1 VEIDGLIEALRN
13 KDPEV
18 REEAM
23 ETLRDMS
30 LGGIRDERVTEAL
43 IQALEDEYHEV
54 RWRAANALG
63 EIKDERAID
72 PLMHALRD
80 ANLGVR
86 NQATYALGEMGGL
99 AVQSLIQALGDEY
112 QPVRWR
118 AAEALG
124 YTRDKR
130 AVAPLIQCLK
140 DKSPKVREKAAGA
153 LRIVGD
159 ERAVAPLI
167 QALKD
172 RNAKVRKEAAGSL
185 VFKGDR
191 KAVEPLIEALE
202 DEDLAVRH
210 AAVVSFRRI
219 RDERAVNSLIKALKD
234 EDWEVCSSAADVLK
248 DMGWKPS
255 NKSEEIA
262 YLIAT
267 DNWDELMETVDEEA
281 VEVLVQAL
289 KHKNMRVRN
298 KIVEALEKIGWEP
311 SNESEKID
319 YLVATEN
326 WDELVKIGGEK
337 VVEALIQA
345 LDDEYFVV
353 REGAAKT
360 LGKIGNEKAVEALI
374 HANLKEKS
382 WHVRYEIAK
391 ALEEVGKSTV
401 EHLIKYLGPAL
412 NDDKLRI
419 RRKATEV
426 LEILVKADKDIE
438 GS

>member
-1 VEIDGLIEALRN
+1 MEIEGLIEALRN
-13 KDPEV
+13 KDLEV
-18 REEAM
+18 RKEAV

-30 LGGIRDERVTEAL
+30 LRGIRDERVTEAL

-63 EIKDERAID
+63 WIKDKRAVD
-72 PLMHALRD
+72 LLMHALRD

-86 NQATYALGEMGGL
+86 NQATYALGEMGGS
-99 AVQSLIQALGDEY
+99 AVQSLIHALGDEY

-124 YTRDKR
+124 YARDKR
-130 AVAPLIQCLK
+130 AVEPLIPCLK
-140 DKSPKVREKAAGA
+140 DKTPKVREEAAGA

-159 ERAVAPLI
+159 ERAIEPLI

-172 RNAKVRKEAAGSL
+172 RNAKVRKEAAGAL
-185 VFKGDR
+185 AFVGGR
-191 KAVEPLIEALE
+191 KAVEPLIQAFE
-202 DEDLAVRH
+202 DEDSEVRH
-210 AAVVSFRRI
+210 AAVVSFRGI
-219 RDERAVNSLIKALKD
+219 KDERTVNPLIKALKD
-234 EDWEVCSSAADVLK
+234 DDWEVCWSAASVLE

-262 YLIAT
+262 YLIACG
-267 DNWDELMETVDEEA
+267 NWEELIKVVDEEA

-289 KHKNMRVRN
+289 RHKNRVVRN
-298 KIVEALEKIGWEP
+298 KVVEALEKIGWEP
-311 SNESEKID
+311 SNESEKIA
-319 YLVATEN
+319 YLVATMN
-326 WDELVKIGGEK
+326 WDELVEIDDEK

-345 LDDEYFVV
+345 LEDEYFV
-353 REGAAKT
+353 RMGAAEA
-360 LGKIGNEKAVEALI
+360 LGKIRNERAVEALI

-382 WHVRYEIAK
+382 WHARYEIAK
-391 ALEEVGKSTV
+391 ALEEVGKSAV

-419 RRKATEV
+419 RRRETEV